1 MDRLGDEQR
10 ICYNLFMK
18 DNVKK
23 TSRLSYI
30 IIMIIFSL
38 FIFIIPN
45 TDDSIIGGYTE
56 TLLRE
61 KMKSYGFQACPI
73 EKKKT
78 NIGVLPYLYVEKCS
92 PMYTKEIKIS
102 GLKLNADKMRKTKGY
117 DPRINQM
124 FTTFNE
130 FNEENKFKFKYRMVT
145 YRGYYEKAKKYTLFI
160 MWASFLISL
169 PLIWLSRNFSISIVN
184 GTMKMFNKGWKKL

>member
-1 MDRLGDEQR
+1 
-10 ICYNLFMK
+10 MK
-18 DNVKK
+18 DNIKK
-23 TSRLSYI
+23 ISRLSYV

-73 EKKKT
+73 KKKIT
-78 NIGVLPYLYVEKCS
+78 DMKIMPYLYVENCS
-92 PMYTKEIKIS
+92 PMYTKEIEIS

-117 DPRINQM
+117 DPKINQM
-124 FTTFNE
+124 FITFNE

-145 YRGYYEKAKKYTLFI
+145 YRGYYEKAQKYNLFL